1 MKYDFICN
9 ETARLVTGNILDGN
23 VCGGRSCK
31 MYETCKA
38 RIEFDALPKHTPTDA
53 EIDAAV
59 ANERKYGVRTDV
71 ADALNDPKNDVL
83 VKTVYIPARDE
94 HEGIFGT
101 NVKLRWVCPKCGAP
115 RGTIKVGRSYDGSL
129 VLFCDTWQNPCG
141 HVDKYADLRAEAA
154 ANGLN
159 APTTTECCIC
169 KKPIEGHGNNA
180 HPLINGTCCDACNAA
195 YVIPYRLRLQQVG
208 RIRNTADMLP
218 QNGKHAAEHFKPY
231 IGKRV
236 KITMYDGEECVGVL
250 HVDTNATKYQSYT
263 DADNTVVV
271 GYYIDTGKNEYH
283 FRKTHVKNIAIADSA
298 QGGNV

>member
-9 ETARLVTGNILDGN
+9 EIARLVTGNILDGN

-71 ADALNDPKNDVL
+71 ADVLNDPKNDVL

-115 RGTIKVGRSYDGSL
+115 RGKIKIGRSYSGSI
-129 VLFCDTWQNPCG
+129 VLFCDTWENPCG
-141 HVDKYADLRAEAA
+141 HVDKYADVRAEAA
-154 ANGLN
+154 ENGLN

-169 KKPIEGHGNNA
+169 KKPTGEQ
-180 HPLINGTCCDACNAA
+180 LKW
-195 YVIPYRLRLQQVG
+195 LRLLAGEGYAACVRYG
-208 RIRNTADMLP
+208 ADAAIRMIQRYMAGDAGQPAEP
-218 QNGKHAAEHFKPY
+218 QKEK
-231 IGKRV
+231 
-236 KITMYDGEECVGVL
+236 E
-250 HVDTNATKYQSYT
+250 
-263 DADNTVVV
+263 
-271 GYYIDTGKNEYH
+271 
-283 FRKTHVKNIAIADSA
+283 
-298 QGGNV
+298 GGS